1 MIAKRRTCLARG
13 LISQEDVQKVREAT
27 DLVELVA
34 ERTQVKR
41 KGRDFWACCPLHQ
54 EKTPSFKIDPSTQLW
69 HCFGCDEGG
78 SAFDLVMKLDDLS
91 FPEAV
96 RKLAERAHIEI
107 AESEWD
113 GRTRTKRQRLK
124 DVCRESAE
132 FFHLQLMRGKGK
144 GSAGAREYL
153 SGRGLGGDVPKKWM
167 LGFAPGG
174 GSLVAHLRGKGFSE
188 DEMVEANVAVGSRS
202 GGVRDRF
209 FNRVMFPIC
218 DAQGDVIAF
227 GGRIMEGDGPK
238 YLNSQETPVFHKSD
252 VLYGLHLA
260 KATMT
265 STGTAIVTEG
275 YTDVIAM
282 HKAGLSN
289 AVAALG
295 TALTRS
301 HVRMLARHAGKRIV
315 YIFDGD
321 SAGQRATERALQFID
336 ESITPESGARR
347 MDVCALCLPDGMD
360 PAEYLAS
367 HGPEE
372 MRALVDS
379 AEPLIMFGI
388 KRRLERHDMSSI
400 EGRAAALMDALD
412 VLAPIKDSIM
422 AKEYAKEIAFMLKL
436 DEDDVVGRLAKL
448 KPPKRYDDDLRDKG
462 SARTE
467 PSQRQQGQGS
477 LLQGGRTM
485 PAPMSVAEANRLKS
499 EREFLGLVAQHPVDA
514 LGFADALASSRW
526 HDEAHLRI
534 AQVLSET
541 LMNKLDASPTELIE
555 AATGAVEGAPAVLTA
570 ASVPEGCDA
579 AAAIRFF
586 AEELAIGDMEED
598 LAGFRREVRHE
609 GDSGETEAF
618 QRMVQMQEQ
627 LSAAKKAH
635 KPLG

>member
-1 MIAKRRTCLARG
+1 MITKRRKRLARG

-27 DLVELVA
+27 DLVALVA

-144 GSAGAREYL
+144 GSAQAREYL

-174 GSLVAHLRGKGFSE
+174 GSLVAHLRSKGFTA
-188 DEMVEANVAVGSRS
+188 DEMVEANVAVASRS

-238 YLNSQETPVFHKSD
+238 YLNSQETPIFHKSN
-252 VLYGLHLA
+252 VLYGLHFA
-260 KATMT
+260 KAAMT

-367 HGPEE
+367 HGPED

-436 DEDDVVGRLAKL
+436 DEEDVIGRLAKL
-448 KPPKRYDDDLRDKG
+448 KPPRRYDDAQEEG
-462 SARTE
+462 NARTE
-467 PSQRQQGQGS
+467 PSKQGQAR
-477 LLQGGRTM
+477 LPQAGRAM
-485 PAPMSVAEANRLKS
+485 RAPMSVAEANRLKS

-526 HDEAHLRI
+526 HDQAHLRI
-534 AQVLSET
+534 AQALSEA
-541 LMNKLDASPTELIE
+541 LMNKLDASPTELIDAASSAE
-555 AATGAVEGAPAVLTA
+555 ASAAAFLTA

-579 AAAIRFF
+579 AAALRFF

-598 LAGFRREVRHE
+598 LASLRREVRRE
-609 GDSGETEAF
+609 GDAGETDAF
-618 QRMVQMQEQ
+618 NRMVQMQEQ
-627 LSAAKKAH
+627 LSAAKNSH

>member
-1 MIAKRRTCLARG
+1 MSLAKGR
-13 LISQEDVQKVREAT
+13 ISQEDVQKVREAT
-27 DLVELVA
+27 DLVALVA

-78 SAFDLVMKLDDLS
+78 SAFDLVMKLDDLT

-124 DVCRESAE
+124 DACREAAE

-144 GSAGAREYL
+144 GSAQAREYL

-167 LGFAPGG
+167 LGYAPGG
-174 GSLVAHLRGKGFSE
+174 GSLVSHLRSKGFSP
-188 DEMVEANVAVGSRS
+188 DEMIEANLATRSRS

-209 FNRVMFPIC
+209 FNRVMFPIS
-218 DAQGDVIAF
+218 DVQGDVIAF

-238 YLNSQETPVFHKSD
+238 YLNSQETPIFHKSN

-260 KATMT
+260 KAAMT

-275 YTDVIAM
+275 YTDVISM

-289 AVAALG
+289 TVAALG

-360 PAEYLAS
+360 PAEFLAS
-367 HGPEE
+367 HGADE
-372 MRALVDS
+372 MRALVES

-436 DEDDVVGRLAKL
+436 EEDDVVSRLAKL
-448 KPPKRYDDDLRDKG
+448 KPPRRYDDEQPAGDAGRADG
-462 SARTE
+462 SQA
-467 PSQRQQGQGS
+467 QGQGR
-477 LLQGGRTM
+477 LRQGEPRI
-485 PAPMSVAEANRLKS
+485 AVPMSVAEANRLKS

-514 LGFADALASSRW
+514 LGFADALSSSRW
-526 HDEAHLRI
+526 HDRTHLRI
-534 AQVLSET
+534 AQALSET
-541 LMNKLDASPTELIE
+541 LMNKLDATPSELID
-555 AATGAVEGAPAVLTA
+555 AASVAVDNAASVLTA
-570 ASVPEGCDA
+570 ASIPEGGDA
-579 AAAIRFF
+579 ESALRYFS
-586 AEELAIGDMEED
+586 EELRIGDMEDD
-598 LAGFRREVRHE
+598 LAELRRDVRHE
-609 GDSGETEAF
+609 GDSSEGYAF
-618 QRMVQMQEQ
+618 QKMVSMQEQ
-627 LSAAKKAH
+627 LASLKNSH